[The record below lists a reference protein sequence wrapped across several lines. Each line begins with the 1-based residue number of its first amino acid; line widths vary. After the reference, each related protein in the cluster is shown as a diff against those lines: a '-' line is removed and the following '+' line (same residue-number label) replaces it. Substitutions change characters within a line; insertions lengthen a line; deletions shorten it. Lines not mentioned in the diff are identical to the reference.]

1 MFYYYFIIIE
11 NILINELKRFLILNF
26 LYILLVN
33 NFICFV
39 LFIGYI
45 FIGLCFFMFKRNI
58 ISDFRN
64 KFLVRNVEL

>member
-11 NILINELKRFLILNF
+11 NILINELKRFLIMNF
-26 LYILLVN
+26 LIYILLVN
-33 NFICFV
+33 FLCFV

-45 FIGLCFFMFKRNI
+45 FIGLCFFMFKINI
-58 ISDFRN
+58 ISDFRY